1 MTIIQSILLGIIQ
14 GLTEFLPISSS
25 GHLVI
30 IPHLLG
36 WEIPI
41 REAFI
46 FDVLVQ
52 VATLIAVFA
61 YFWNDLVE
69 ISKAFLLGMK
79 RKQPFDD
86 PQSKLGWYIIVATIP
101 AGILGLVLK
110 DVVESAFSNP
120 TITGIFMLVT
130 AFLLLIA
137 EFVGKRNRKMKQLDW
152 KDAIWIGLFQS
163 FALFPGISRSGATIT
178 GGMTRDLER
187 PASARFSFL
196 ISIPIMLV
204 AGLAAMADLSK
215 VPDLTSLLPTY
226 IPGFIAAAITGYL
239 AIRWLLGYLTNHP
252 LYVFSIYCALLGL
265 ITLAVGIIR

>member
-1 MTIIQSILLGIIQ
+1 MTFIQSIILGFIQ

-30 IPHLLG
+30 VPHLLG
-36 WEIPI
+36 WEIPS
-41 REAFI
+41 RDAFL

-61 YFWNDLVE
+61 YFWKDLLE
-69 ISKAFLLGMK
+69 IINAFLQGL
-79 RKQPFDD
+79 RKLQPFDD
-86 PQSKLGWYIIVATIP
+86 PLSRLGWYIIIATFP
-101 AGILGLVLK
+101 AGTAGLILK
-110 DVVESAFSNP
+110 DLVQSAFSNP

-137 EFVGKRNRKMKQLDW
+137 EFVGKRDRSTEEINW
-152 KDAIWIGLFQS
+152 KDSLWIGMFQS
-163 FALFPGISRSGATIT
+163 LALFPGISRSGSTIT
-178 GGMTRDLER
+178 GGMTRDIMR

-204 AGLAAMADLSK
+204 AGLAALDDLTK
-215 VPDLTSLLPTY
+215 VPNLTTLIPTY
-226 IPGFIAAAITGYL
+226 IPGFITAAITGYL
-239 AIRWLLGYLTNHP
+239 AIRWLLRYLNQHP

>member
-30 IPHLLG
+30 VPHLLG

-137 EFVGKRNRKMKQLDW
+137 EFVGKRNRKMKQL
-152 KDAIWIGLFQS
+152 
-163 FALFPGISRSGATIT
+163 
-178 GGMTRDLER
+178 
-187 PASARFSFL
+187 
-196 ISIPIMLV
+196 
-204 AGLAAMADLSK
+204 
-215 VPDLTSLLPTY
+215 
-226 IPGFIAAAITGYL
+226 
-239 AIRWLLGYLTNHP
+239 
-252 LYVFSIYCALLGL
+252 
-265 ITLAVGIIR
+265 